1 MAKNRRMRAV
11 LAEQPLFFISREEE
25 LLIRMRDSCPPE
37 GTGFP
42 VGRRLYPVFSA
53 WRQFAGNVFETQ
65 YRKAFSLPE
74 NAGQIRQRA
83 FRPYGTRQLP
93 HSGLSGRIGNPFAA
107 HRPGGPP
114 HTYYP
119 PSYSPALVF
128 RKNGNG
134 PDAQHFI
141 FFSIVC
147 PDDGRCI
154 NDVPDDAAVVD
165 GDCIL
170 LRDEG
175 RTDAHDMEQVM
186 FMAAGDEIVSERF
199 SRDMFRFSMV

>member
-37 GTGFP
+37 GTEFP
-42 VGRRLYPVFSA
+42 GAGGRIRFFPHGGNLLETFLRPV
-53 WRQFAGNVFETQ
+53 
-65 YRKAFSLPE
+65 PE
-74 NAGQIRQRA
+74 SFFFTGKCRQIRQRA
-83 FRPYGTRQLP
+83 FRPYGTRQLS

-134 PDAQHFI
+134 PHAQHFI

-154 NDVPDDAAVVD
+154 NDVSRRC
-165 GDCIL
+165 GCRGRR
-170 LRDEG
+170 LRPAPG
-175 RTDAHDMEQVM
+175 
-186 FMAAGDEIVSERF
+186 
-199 SRDMFRFSMV
+199 

>member
-11 LAEQPLFFISREEE
+11 LAEQLLFFISREEE

-42 VGRRLYPVFSA
+42 GAGGRIRFSPHG
-53 WRQFAGNVFETQ
+53 GNLLETFLRRNTGKLFL
-65 YRKAFSLPE
+65 YRKMPVKFGSAL
-74 NAGQIRQRA
+74 

-134 PDAQHFI
+134 PHAQHFI

-154 NDVPDDAAVVD
+154 NDVSRRC
-165 GDCIL
+165 GC
-170 LRDEG
+170 RG
-175 RTDAHDMEQVM
+175 RRLHPAP
-186 FMAAGDEIVSERF
+186 G
-199 SRDMFRFSMV
+199 

>member
-11 LAEQPLFFISREEE
+11 LRNSSCFLYPERKNYSSACGIHALRKV
-25 LLIRMRDSCPPE
+25 RD
-37 GTGFP
+37 FR
-42 VGRRLYPVFSA
+42 GRGPYPVFSA

-134 PDAQHFI
+134 PHAQHFI

-154 NDVPDDAAVVD
+154 NDVSRRC
-165 GDCIL
+165 GC
-170 LRDEG
+170 RG
-175 RTDAHDMEQVM
+175 RRLHPAP
-186 FMAAGDEIVSERF
+186 G
-199 SRDMFRFSMV
+199 

>member
-1 MAKNRRMRAV
+1 MAENRRMRAV
-11 LAEQPLFFISREEE
+11 LAEQLLFFISREEE
-25 LLIRMRDSCPPE
+25 LLIRVRGSYPPE
-37 GTGFP
+37 VRDFRRSE
-42 VGRRLYPVFSA
+42 GRIRFFSA
-53 WRQFAGNVFETQ
+53 WRQFAGNVFVRE
-65 YRKAFSLPE
+65 YRKVFSLPE

-134 PDAQHFI
+134 PHAQHFI

-154 NDVPDDAAVVD
+154 NDVSRRC
-165 GDCIL
+165 GC
-170 LRDEG
+170 RG
-175 RTDAHDMEQVM
+175 RRLHPAP
-186 FMAAGDEIVSERF
+186 G
-199 SRDMFRFSMV
+199 

>member
-1 MAKNRRMRAV
+1 MAENRRMRAV
-11 LAEQPLFFISREEE
+11 LRNS
-25 LLIRMRDSCPPE
+25 SC
-37 GTGFP
+37 F
-42 VGRRLYPVFSA
+42 LYPERKNCLSA
-53 WRQFAGNVFETQ
+53 CGVHTLRRYGISGGQRGVSGFFRMAAICWKRFCEGVPESFFFAGKCRSNW
-65 YRKAFSLPE
+65 
-74 NAGQIRQRA
+74 QRA

-134 PDAQHFI
+134 PHAQHFI

-154 NDVPDDAAVVD
+154 NDVSRRC
-165 GDCIL
+165 GC
-170 LRDEG
+170 RG
-175 RTDAHDMEQVM
+175 RRLHPAP
-186 FMAAGDEIVSERF
+186 G
-199 SRDMFRFSMV
+199 

>member
-11 LAEQPLFFISREEE
+11 LAEQLLFFISREEE

-37 GTGFP
+37 GTEFP
-42 VGRRLYPVFSA
+42 GAGGRIRFFSA

-65 YRKAFSLPE
+65 HRKAFSLPE
-74 NAGQIRQRA
+74 NAVKFGSA
-83 FRPYGTRQLP
+83 LFVHMVHGSFS

-114 HTYYP
+114 HTYYS

-134 PDAQHFI
+134 PHAQHFI

-154 NDVPDDAAVVD
+154 NDVSRRC
-165 GDCIL
+165 GC
-170 LRDEG
+170 RG
-175 RTDAHDMEQVM
+175 RRLHPAP
-186 FMAAGDEIVSERF
+186 G
-199 SRDMFRFSMV
+199 

>member
-1 MAKNRRMRAV
+1 MTPRERLVILLLLRSQRNQYFQLIISDFHGNPRGNGAGTSHGFPGPAGTGRADDAPPQGLSFLMAKNRRMRAV
-11 LAEQPLFFISREEE
+11 LAEQLLFFISREEE
-25 LLIRMRDSCPPE
+25 YSSACGIHALRKVRDFRGQGP
-37 GTGFP
+37 
-42 VGRRLYPVFSA
+42 YPVFSA

-119 PSYSPALVF
+119 PF
-128 RKNGNG
+128 
-134 PDAQHFI
+134 
-141 FFSIVC
+141 
-147 PDDGRCI
+147 
-154 NDVPDDAAVVD
+154 
-165 GDCIL
+165 
-170 LRDEG
+170 
-175 RTDAHDMEQVM
+175 
-186 FMAAGDEIVSERF
+186 
-199 SRDMFRFSMV
+199 